1 MSAPIPPAAVA
12 PVAASQPVEI
22 RAPRVRLR
30 PRPMAVVGAVMLL
43 AVILLAAVPPLL
55 PWFAPFDQDLSSAL
69 RAPFADAAHPLG
81 TDALGRDLLSRVALA
96 SSVTLGIAFAI
107 VAMNALIGTTIG
119 VLAGYFGGRIESLVS
134 VASNVTLAMPVV
146 LLLIAICAVL
156 RPSAGL
162 TIVVLGC
169 TWWVG
174 YARVTRNVAS
184 ALRRQDFVVAP
195 LTQGGDAV
203 WVLTRHVLPNV
214 WPHTLIIAA
223 TDIATIV
230 LIESSLEYLG
240 LGVQPPVPSWGSM
253 IFDGQKYLAT
263 APWIALIPGLVM
275 FLAVAGVQFLS
286 QQFTAEGRG
295 ALLRRG
301 GMR

>member
-1 MSAPIPPAAVA
+1 MTAQASPAAASAVVA
-12 PVAASQPVEI
+12 P
-22 RAPRVRLR
+22 PRFALH
-30 PRPMAVVGAVMLL
+30 PSAVVGVVMISLV
-43 AVILLAAVPPLL
+43 ALLAAIPPLL
-55 PWFAPFDQDLSSAL
+55 PGFDPMAQDLRAAL
-69 RAPFADAAHPLG
+69 VPPFADPGHPLG
-81 TDALGRDLLSRVALA
+81 TDALGRDLLDRVSLA
-96 SSVTLGIAFAI
+96 SGVTLGIALAI
-107 VAMNALIGTTIG
+107 VCMNAVIGSAAG
-119 VLAGYFGGRIESLVS
+119 MLAGYFGGRLEAFVS
-134 VASNVTLAMPVV
+134 VVGNVTLAMPVV

-162 TIVVLGC
+162 VIVVLGC

-184 ALRRQDFVVAP
+184 SLRRQDFVVAP
-195 LTQGGDAV
+195 LTQGADTV
-203 WVLTRHVLPNV
+203 WVLVRHVVPNI

-253 IFDGQKYLAT
+253 IFDGQKYLGT
-263 APWIALIPGLVM
+263 DPWVAVLPGLVM

-286 QQFTAEGRG
+286 QQFTAESRG
-295 ALLRRG
+295 ALLRKG

>member
-1 MSAPIPPAAVA
+1 MTAQASPAAAAAGVA
-12 PVAASQPVEI
+12 P
-22 RAPRVRLR
+22 PRFALH
-30 PRPMAVVGAVMLL
+30 PSAVVGVVMISLV
-43 AVILLAAVPPLL
+43 ALLAAIPPLL
-55 PWFAPFDQDLSSAL
+55 PGFDPMAQDLRAAL
-69 RAPFADAAHPLG
+69 VPPFADPGHPLG
-81 TDALGRDLLSRVALA
+81 TDALGRDLLDRVSLA
-96 SSVTLGIAFAI
+96 SGVTLGIAVAI
-107 VAMNALIGTTIG
+107 VCMNAVIGSAAG
-119 VLAGYFGGRIESLVS
+119 MLAGYFGGRLEAFVS
-134 VASNVTLAMPVV
+134 VVGNVTLAMPVV

-162 TIVVLGC
+162 VIVVLGC

-184 ALRRQDFVVAP
+184 SLRRQDFVVAP
-195 LTQGGDAV
+195 LTQGADTV
-203 WVLTRHVLPNV
+203 WVLVRHVVPNI

-253 IFDGQKYLAT
+253 IFDGQKYLGT
-263 APWIALIPGLVM
+263 DPWVAVLPGLVM

-286 QQFTAEGRG
+286 QQFTAENRG
-295 ALLRRG
+295 ALLRKG